1 MFHQGDLQSGIALAI
16 QQSKSVACFVRDD
29 NEESELWEEDW
40 LQDEDISSLLAQTT
54 VLLRMQAGST
64 EAGFLAAF
72 CPLKSIPT
80 LVVIHNGQLREHL
93 TGGSGITKEEFTA
106 RLRAVLSPQEEK
118 TTAGSQVEPATSMS
132 SVPSTPNP
140 TSQAPQPTASAPNT
154 TTNPTAVTSLLADRA
169 ARLEKDK
176 LAKEAAEATA
186 RAAARTKAK
195 GKAKALDD
203 EIVGA
208 STSTK
213 SAQLSAAAQARKR
226 KEDEK
231 SELRRIQALIANDK
245 AERKARG
252 EERKKAAE
260 EQRRL
265 AAGEAPTEGV
275 DSTDASS
282 AQGRD
287 SGKGKATRRATG
299 AVHLNIRLFDGG
311 TIRESFPHDATLQ
324 TVREWI
330 DQELVATESKHPP
343 YTFKHLLPPSPS
355 RSLSASD
362 EAAELTDI
370 DLAPSATLVLVPV
383 TGYTEAYTGSS
394 GGGVLGSVVGGAKGV
409 IGSAFGV
416 VGGVLG
422 YVTGYGAQA
431 PASSSAPRGDE
442 EGRATGE
449 TRGAGAG
456 DGRVRTLADQ
466 RQEGGAER
474 VERDRQFYNGN
485 QTNFEPRRDE
495 GKDD

>member
-29 NEESELWEEDW
+29 NEESELWEANW
-40 LQDEDISSLLAQTT
+40 LQDEDVSSLLAQST

-72 CPLKSIPT
+72 CPLKNIPT

-93 TGGSGITKEEFTA
+93 TGGDEITKEEFTA
-106 RLRAVLSPQEEK
+106 RLRAVLSPQVEP
-118 TTAGSQVEPATSMS
+118 TATQPQAEPATAVS
-132 SVPSTPNP
+132 SAPSTSNPAPQAPQTTPSTPSTPANP
-140 TSQAPQPTASAPNT
+140 P
-154 TTNPTAVTSLLADRA
+154 AVISLLADRA
-169 ARLEKDK
+169 ARLEQDK
-176 LAKEAAEATA
+176 RAKEAAEATA
-186 RAAARTKAK
+186 RAAARTAAK
-195 GKAKALDD
+195 GKAKALDA
-203 EIVGA
+203 EIAGA
-208 STSTK
+208 ASSTRA
-213 SAQLSAAAQARKR
+213 AQLSAAAQARKR

-231 SELRRIQALIANDK
+231 SELRRIQALIDNDK

-252 EERKKAAE
+252 EERKKAAV

-265 AAGEAPTEGV
+265 AAGGAPSEDVDPTE
-275 DSTDASS
+275 ASPS
-282 AQGRD
+282 PRA
-287 SGKGKATRRATG
+287 SGKGKATRRLTG

-311 TIRESFPHDATLQ
+311 TIRQSFPHDAMLQ

-330 DQELVATESKHPP
+330 DQELLATESKHPP
-343 YTFKHLLPPSPS
+343 YTFKHLLPPAPS
-355 RSLSASD
+355 RALSASD
-362 EAAELTDI
+362 EAAELADI

-383 TGYTEAYTGSS
+383 TGYTEAYTGGA
-394 GGGVLGSVVGGAKGV
+394 GGGVLGSVVGSAKGV
-409 IGSAFGV
+409 VGSAFGV

-431 PASSSAPRGDE
+431 QAPASSSAPQGDGDGRG
-442 EGRATGE
+442 TGE
-449 TRGAGAG
+449 ARG

-474 VERDRQFYNGN
+474 RSERDRQFYNGN